1 MFWKKKIE
9 KPKDFEYKYV
19 EKELNGANL
28 AAMLKGSGGQELVN
42 WLDNLINA
50 LKVGALEKPTLTME
64 ELNFRKGEIFS
75 LKNLVAMVKEIRFV
89 KPESDETE
97 E

>member
-1 MFWKKKIE
+1 MFWKKKVE
-9 KPKDFEYKYV
+9 KTLEYKLL
-19 EKELNGANL
+19 EKEINGGNL
-28 AAMLKGSGGQELVN
+28 AMFLKGAGGQDFVN

-50 LKVGALEKPTLTME
+50 LKVGALEKPTLTIE

-75 LKNLVAMVKEIRFV
+75 LKNLSAMVKEIRFV